1 MRKIIVFIYYKYFNQ
16 LDEILL
22 ILQSL
27 NIKNDYQSKKESDY
41 IIITQEDSLTTEEMI
56 QNSFSNIKNIIGV
69 FKFFKEGKLE
79 KEFIIDNKI

>member
-1 MRKIIVFIYYKYFNQ
+1 MRKIIVFIYYKDINQ

-27 NIKNDYQSKKESDY
+27 NINNDYQSKKDSDY

-56 QNSFSNIKNIIGV
+56 QNNFSKIKKVIGV

-79 KEFIIDNKI
+79 KEFIIDNKT